1 MADIDFPA
9 QNLMDVESVEQWL
22 KQYNYEVFIN
32 PTESPLQVKNYL
44 LYANRMVL
52 SFNCVVA
59 LISKVDLTCMLTCI
73 VSIDTYEKGSSI
85 LSLMVITSCVRIG
98 PNPLML
104 IDLPGFFI
112 VIV

>member
-1 MADIDFPA
+1 MTDNDFPA
-9 QNLMDVESVEQWL
+9 QNLIDVGIIEQFL
-22 KQYNYEVFIN
+22 KQYKHKVFIN
-32 PTESPLQVKNYL
+32 PTECPLQVKNYL

-85 LSLMVITSCVRIG
+85 LSLMVITSCVSVS
-98 PNPLML
+98 
-104 IDLPGFFI
+104 DLTL
-112 VIV
+112 

>member
-59 LISKVDLTCMLTCI
+59 LISKVDLYYCRNMHCI
-73 VSIDTYEKGSSI
+73 YRH
-85 LSLMVITSCVRIG
+85 L
-98 PNPLML
+98 
-104 IDLPGFFI
+104 
-112 VIV
+112 